1 VLGISLHDGNV
12 AMGKRVILEVAYAVG
27 TAGENYNLVLGLEE
41 VPRQDVADL
50 TCAARQ
56 NNFHELYFLK

>member
-1 VLGISLHDGNV
+1 
-12 AMGKRVILEVAYAVG
+12 MGKRVILEVAYAVG